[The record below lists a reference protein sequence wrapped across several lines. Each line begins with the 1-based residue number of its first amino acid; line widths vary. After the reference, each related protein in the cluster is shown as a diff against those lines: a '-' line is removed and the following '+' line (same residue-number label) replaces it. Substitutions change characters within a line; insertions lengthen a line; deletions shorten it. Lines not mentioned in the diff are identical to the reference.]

1 MLTEE
6 SVEKAYYNYIKVGGE
21 IFVDP
26 LFILKDLGKDY
37 FQELID
43 DPMQQVSV
51 KGDDVFVELHGLKS
65 FLTIDMMNSMSIK
78 LGQTEAIKLL
88 RPILTRLDQIK

>member
-1 MLTEE
+1 MLTED
-6 SVEKAYYNYIKVGGE
+6 SVEKTYYNYIKVGDK

-51 KGDDVFVELHGLKS
+51 KGDDIFVELYGLKS
-65 FLTIDMMNSMSIK
+65 LLSIDIMNSLSKK
-78 LGQTEAIKLL
+78 LSQTEAIKLL